1 LPWTG
6 GETRVASTIRDRFLV
21 GARVTC
27 AAVTRRQPR
36 DTLDRR
42 VRPLLRAPGIVA
54 IALCAV
60 LLLWHACADACG
72 GGFARRKPDG
82 SVALTYNDAW
92 RAALMRVGQR
102 TVLSLQNSYQG
113 PPEDFALVVPV
124 PVVLERANVRTLPA
138 GLFERIDR
146 LSSPRLFELFE
157 EDPCEAALESAEDGK
172 EGGTGTRAKGPEGSS
187 GAPRVKVEAEFSVDE
202 YDVVILS
209 ATESTALEHWLL
221 DNGYGIPP
229 GAEPYLRPY
238 VVGGSKFFV
247 AKVNASR
254 VKFRWGRALLS
265 PLRFDYETPTFTL
278 PTRLGLVNSSGV
290 QDLVVYVLGAGRYE
304 PSNYENVFIPTNL
317 AIREEAAAAFDSF
330 YASLFDRTAARAG
343 VVVTE
348 YAAPASKCELCP
360 DGAAPLSAD
369 DLSLLG
375 ADVATAPPEG
385 LVLTRLHARYGKETL
400 GEDLVFRPAPPVRG
414 GSDPWSMKDRPR
426 GAQPASINDFQAR
439 YIARHPWQGTLECSN
454 PAFGTWR
461 ASSDD
466 QRPQRAV
473 AAPVRR
479 DLDVDT
485 LVLGAQEEATAG
497 EHGSRLGRR
506 LAGIA
511 AALFATRESRAWWGC
526 GILGVTPVLVALLAR
541 RQKRRVPASV
551 GFAVLLVAVCL
562 VVSTGAKDP
571 HPFTGFG
578 RLLAD
583 ALASSVPLLGLA
595 GGVAGVVCARR
606 RATML
611 LAGLAPLL
619 GGFVASG
626 LEARGIDAALAGDV
640 FDLAQSARI
649 FAESASEVL
658 APTWVGCLWAG
669 VLLAVAAIGS
679 ARELGAVPR
688 GMAGAKAIAPVVAI
702 ALAGRLLLWGRL
714 EVVDGVVVVVIAAL
728 AVAIDRAGARLAQAP
743 AIGVAMV
750 AAVVLLD
757 LASRAHQQSVALGAM
772 SGESVDPFQRGRI
785 LGDMVHRDGV
795 RIALTC
801 VDATVVAAFA
811 FARARGARRD
821 GTRALRSREA
831 FAVSAACA
839 IAVALA
845 TTVLAWT
852 GIAGRITAVGHVAS
866 RTAWTDGS
874 RVERSAGDPERAAT
888 LDLAGP
894 ALVVEGTNLHGAAGF
909 EASLVPYGP
918 ELVARIA
925 SEGGATPLLIAPG
938 RAPMASVVAALAPL
952 LAQQQG
958 DYRLAPR
965 VDPRADLGA
974 YGLLVAATEVHATP
988 VEIVASP
995 IVHPPA
1001 AAAIRGT
1008 GFVLD
1013 GSTLHVFAL
1022 RRDGAGFSSGDAP
1035 APARLDLQDGQS
1047 AGDVTNAIASA
1058 GADGVAVLAV
1068 APDTP
1073 IETVGRALDRI
1084 TSLRVPSY
1092 EHRRD
1097 GATGMFR
1104 IVVLSP
1110 ALATFET
1117 LRQHP

>member
-1 LPWTG
+1 M
-6 GETRVASTIRDRFLV
+6 
-21 GARVTC
+21 
-27 AAVTRRQPR
+27 
-36 DTLDRR
+36 
-42 VRPLLRAPGIVA
+42 
-54 IALCAV
+54 ALCAV
-60 LLLWHACADACG
+60 LLLWHARADACG

-92 RAALMRVGQR
+92 RAAVMRVGQR
-102 TVLSLQNSYQG
+102 TVLSLQNSYLG

-138 GLFERIDR
+138 GLFERVDR

-157 EDPCEAALESAEDGK
+157 EDPCEAAAEAASNADAR
-172 EGGTGTRAKGPEGSS
+172 EGGTGSRAKGEEGSS
-187 GAPRVKVEAEFSVDE
+187 GAARVKVEAEFSVDE

-209 ATESTALEHWLL
+209 ATESTALERWLV

-254 VKFRWGRALLS
+254 VKFRWGRAVLS

-278 PTRLGLVNSSGV
+278 PTRLGLVNSNGV

-304 PSNYENVFIPTNL
+304 PSNYESVFIPTNL
-317 AIREEAAAAFDSF
+317 AIREEAATAFDSF

-348 YAAPASKCELCP
+348 YAAPASQCALCP
-360 DGAAPLSAD
+360 DGAAPLSPE
-369 DLSLLG
+369 DLRLLG

-385 LVLTRLHARYGKETL
+385 LVLTRLHARYRKETL

-414 GSDPWSMKDRPR
+414 GSDPWEMRDRPR
-426 GAQPASINDFQAR
+426 AAQPAAINGFQAR
-439 YIARHPWQGTLECSN
+439 YIVRHPWPGTLDCAS
-454 PAFGTWR
+454 PVFGAWHT
-461 ASSDD
+461 SSDR
-466 QRPQRAV
+466 QRQRRPV
-473 AAPVRR
+473 APPIRR
-479 DLDVDT
+479 DLDADA
-485 LVLGAQEEATAG
+485 LVLGPAEEAKAG
-497 EHGSRLGRR
+497 ERGSWLGRR
-506 LAGIA
+506 LASIA
-511 AALFATRESRAWWGC
+511 AVLFASRESRAWWGC

-541 RQKRRVPASV
+541 RQKRRVAVSV

-562 VVSTGAKDP
+562 VVSAGAGDA
-571 HPFTGFG
+571 HRFG

-583 ALASSVPLLGLA
+583 TLASPWLLLGLA
-595 GGVAGVVCARR
+595 GGAAGVVCAPR

-619 GGFVASG
+619 GGFVASE
-626 LEARGIDAALAGDV
+626 LEARRLVTALGGDL
-640 FDLAQSARI
+640 FDLEQSARI

-669 VLLAVAAIGS
+669 VLLAVATIGS
-679 ARELGAVPR
+679 ARELEVPR
-688 GMAGAKAIAPVVAI
+688 GMASVKALAPVVAI
-702 ALAGRLLLWGRL
+702 ALAGRLLGGGRL
-714 EVVDGVVVVVIAAL
+714 EGVGGRGVVACG
-728 AVAIDRAGARLAQAP
+728 AVAVAVDRAGARLAQAP

-757 LASRAHQQSVALGAM
+757 LAARAHQQSAALGAIT
-772 SGESVDPFQRGRI
+772 GESVDPFQRARI
-785 LGDMVHRDGV
+785 LGDMLHRDGV
-795 RIALTC
+795 RIALAC
-801 VDATVVAAFA
+801 IDAAVVAAFA
-811 FARARGARRD
+811 FARVRGAVA
-821 GTRALRSREA
+821 ALRSREGL
-831 FAVSAACA
+831 AVSAACA
-839 IAVALA
+839 IAVVLA
-845 TTVLAWT
+845 PTVLVWT
-852 GIAGRITAVGHVAS
+852 GVAGRIAAVGHVAS
-866 RTAWTDGS
+866 RAAWTDGS
-874 RVERSAGDPERAAT
+874 RVERSAGDPARAAT
-888 LDLAGP
+888 SDLEGP
-894 ALVVEGTNLHGAAGF
+894 ALVVEGARLLGAFRF
-909 EASLVPYGP
+909 EADLVPYGP

-938 RAPMASVVAALAPL
+938 RASMGSVVAALASL

-974 YGLLVAATEVHATP
+974 YGLLLAATEVHATP

-995 IVHPPA
+995 GLHAPT
-1001 AAAIRGT
+1001 AAAIGGT

-1013 GSTLHVFAL
+1013 GTTLHVFGL
-1022 RRDGAGFSSGDAP
+1022 RRDVTGFSRGDAP
-1035 APARLDLQDGQS
+1035 APTRLDLQSPQR
-1047 AGDVTNAIASA
+1047 AADVANAIVSA
-1058 GADGVAVLAV
+1058 RADGVAVLAV
-1068 APDTP
+1068 APDTT

-1092 EHRRD
+1092 DRRS
-1097 GATGMFR
+1097 GGVFR
-1104 IVVLSP
+1104 TVVVTP

-1117 LRQHP
+1117 LRPRP

>member
-1 LPWTG
+1 
-6 GETRVASTIRDRFLV
+6 
-21 GARVTC
+21 
-27 AAVTRRQPR
+27 
-36 DTLDRR
+36 
-42 VRPLLRAPGIVA
+42 VRPLLRVPRIVA

-60 LLLWHACADACG
+60 LLLWHARADACG

-92 RAALMRVGQR
+92 RAVLMRVGQR
-102 TVLSLQNSYQG
+102 TVLSLQNSYLG
-113 PPEDFALVVPV
+113 PPENFALVVPV
-124 PVVLERANVRTLPA
+124 PVVLGRANVRTLPA

-157 EDPCEAALESAEDGK
+157 EDPCEAAREAESAADAR
-172 EGGTGTRAKGPEGSS
+172 EGGTGTRAKGEEGSM
-187 GAPRVKVEAEFSVDE
+187 GAPRVKVEAGFSVDE

-278 PTRLGLVNSSGV
+278 PTRLGLVNSNGV

-304 PSNYENVFIPTNL
+304 PSNYDSVFIPTNL

-348 YAAPASKCELCP
+348 YAAPASTCELCP
-360 DGAAPLSAD
+360 DGAAPLSAE

-375 ADVATAPPEG
+375 ADVATAPPGG
-385 LVLTRLHARYGKETL
+385 LVLTRLHARYRKETL

-414 GSDPWSMKDRPR
+414 GSDPWEMPDRPR
-426 GAQPASINDFQAR
+426 AAQPASINDFQAR
-439 YIARHPWQGTLECSN
+439 YIVRHPWQGTLDCAN
-454 PAFGTWR
+454 PVFGAWR
-461 ASSDD
+461 NSSDH
-466 QRPQRAV
+466 QRQQRAV
-473 AAPVRR
+473 ASPVRR
-479 DLDVDT
+479 DLDADA
-485 LVLGAQEEATAG
+485 LVLGVEEEANAG

-511 AALFATRESRAWWGC
+511 AALFASRASRACWGC
-526 GILGVTPVLVALLAR
+526 GILGVTPALVALLAR
-541 RQKRRVPASV
+541 RRKRRVVASV
-551 GFAVLLVAVCL
+551 AFAVLLVAVCL
-562 VVSTGAKDP
+562 VASMGAKDT
-571 HPFTGFG
+571 HLSSGVDRFG

-583 ALASSVPLLGLA
+583 ALASPVLLLGLA
-595 GGVAGVVCARR
+595 GGAAGVVCARR
-606 RATML
+606 RATVL

-619 GGFVASG
+619 GGLFASWR
-626 LEARGIDAALAGDV
+626 EARQIDAALAGDV
-640 FDLAQSARI
+640 FDLSQSARI
-649 FAESASEVL
+649 AAESASEVL
-658 APTWVGCLWAG
+658 APTWVGCLWGG
-669 VLLAVAAIGS
+669 VLLAVAAVAS

-714 EVVDGVVVVVIAAL
+714 DVVDGLVVVAIAAV

-750 AAVVLLD
+750 AAVALLE
-757 LASRAHQQSVALGAM
+757 LASRAHQQSAALGAIA
-772 SGESVDPFQRGRI
+772 GESVDPVTRARI

-795 RIALTC
+795 RLALAC
-801 VDATVVAAFA
+801 VDAAVVAAFA
-811 FARARGARRD
+811 FARARGAGAAR
-821 GTRALRSREA
+821 RSREA
-831 FAVSAACA
+831 FAVSAGCAAA
-839 IAVALA
+839 IALA
-845 TTVLAWT
+845 PTVLVWT
-852 GIAGRITAVGHVAS
+852 GVAGRIAAVGHVAS

-874 RVERSAGDPERAAT
+874 RVERSAGDPGRAAT
-888 LDLAGP
+888 FDLGGP
-894 ALVVEGTNLHGAAGF
+894 ALVVEGASLLGTPGF
-909 EASLVPYGP
+909 EANLVPYGP

-925 SEGGATPLLIAPG
+925 SEDGATPLLIAPS

-958 DYRLAPR
+958 DYRLASR

-974 YGLLVAATEVHATP
+974 YGLLVAATEVHVTP

-995 IVHPPA
+995 VLHAPT

-1013 GSTLHVFAL
+1013 GSILHVFAL
-1022 RRDGAGFSSGDAP
+1022 LRDVTGFSRGDAP
-1035 APARLDLQDGQS
+1035 APTRLDLDGAQQ
-1047 AGDVTNAIASA
+1047 AGDVAKAIVSA

-1073 IETVGRALDRI
+1073 VEVVGRALDRI
-1084 TSLRVPSY
+1084 TSLRGPSY
-1092 EHRRD
+1092 
-1097 GATGMFR
+1097 ATGVFR
-1104 IVVLSP
+1104 TVVVTP

-1117 LRQHP
+1117 LRPHP

>member
-1 LPWTG
+1 
-6 GETRVASTIRDRFLV
+6 
-21 GARVTC
+21 
-27 AAVTRRQPR
+27 
-36 DTLDRR
+36 
-42 VRPLLRAPGIVA
+42 VRPLLRVPRIVA

-60 LLLWHACADACG
+60 LLLWHARADACG

-92 RAALMRVGQR
+92 RAVLMRVGQR
-102 TVLSLQNSYQG
+102 TVLSLQNSYLG

-138 GLFERIDR
+138 GLFERVDR

-157 EDPCEAALESAEDGK
+157 EDPCEAAREAESAADAR
-172 EGGTGTRAKGPEGSS
+172 EGGTGTRAKGEEGSM

-278 PTRLGLVNSSGV
+278 PTRLGLVNSNGV

-304 PSNYENVFIPTNL
+304 PSNYDSVFIPTNL
-317 AIREEAAAAFDSF
+317 AIRDEAAAAFDSF

-348 YAAPASKCELCP
+348 YAAPASTCELCP
-360 DGAAPLSAD
+360 DGAAPLSAE

-375 ADVATAPPEG
+375 ADVATPPHEG
-385 LVLTRLHARYGKETL
+385 LVLTRLHARYRKETL
-400 GEDLVFRPAPPVRG
+400 GEDLVFRPASPVRG
-414 GSDPWSMKDRPR
+414 GSDPWEMRDRPR
-426 GAQPASINDFQAR
+426 AAQSASINDFQAR
-439 YIARHPWQGTLECSN
+439 YIVRHSWQGTLDCAN
-454 PAFGTWR
+454 PVFGAWQ
-461 ASSDD
+461 ASSD
-466 QRPQRAV
+466 RPRQQRAV
-473 AAPVRR
+473 APPVRR
-479 DLDVDT
+479 DLDADG
-485 LVLGAQEEATAG
+485 LVLGVEEEANAG

-511 AALFATRESRAWWGC
+511 AALFTSREARAWWGC
-526 GILGVTPVLVALLAR
+526 GILGVTPVLIALLAR
-541 RQKRRVPASV
+541 RQKRRVVASV

-562 VVSTGAKDP
+562 VASMVAMDP
-571 HPFTGFG
+571 HHFG
-578 RLLAD
+578 RFLAY
-583 ALASSVPLLGLA
+583 ALASPVPLLGLA
-595 GGVAGVVCARR
+595 GGTAGVACARR

-611 LAGLAPLL
+611 LAGLAAPL
-619 GGFVASG
+619 GGFVESW
-626 LEARGIDAALAGDV
+626 LEARHLVTALASDV

-669 VLLAVAAIGS
+669 VLMAVAAIGS
-679 ARELGAVPR
+679 ARELGAEPR

-714 EVVDGVVVVVIAAL
+714 ELVDGLVVVVIAAM

-750 AAVVLLD
+750 SAVVLLE
-757 LASRAHQQSVALGAM
+757 LAARAHLESVALGAIV
-772 SGESVDPFQRGRI
+772 GESVDPVTRARI

-795 RIALTC
+795 RLALAC
-801 VDATVVAAFA
+801 VDAAVVAAFA
-811 FARARGARRD
+811 FARARGAARGD
-821 GTRALRSREA
+821 GAAHRSREV
-831 FAVSAACA
+831 FAVSAACVA
-839 IAVALA
+839 AVSLA
-845 TTVLAWT
+845 PTVLVWT
-852 GIAGRITAVGHVAS
+852 GVGGRIAAVGHVAS
-866 RTAWTDGS
+866 RAAWTDGS
-874 RVERSAGDPERAAT
+874 RVERSAGDPGRAAT
-888 LDLAGP
+888 SDLGGP
-894 ALVVEGTNLHGAAGF
+894 ALVVEGASLLGSLGF
-909 EASLVPYGP
+909 EANLVPYGP

-925 SEGGATPLLIAPG
+925 SEGGATPLLIAPS
-938 RAPMASVVAALAPL
+938 RAPMASVVAAIAPL
-952 LAQQQG
+952 LAQQQS

-974 YGLLVAATEVHATP
+974 YGLLVAATEVHVTP

-995 IVHPPA
+995 VLHAPT

-1013 GSTLHVFAL
+1013 GSILHVFAL
-1022 RRDGAGFSSGDAP
+1022 RRDVTGFSRGDAP
-1035 APARLDLQDGQS
+1035 APSWLDLQGGQQ
-1047 AGDVTNAIASA
+1047 ADMGNAILSA

-1073 IETVGRALDRI
+1073 VETVGRALDRI
-1084 TSLRVPSY
+1084 TSLRVGSY
-1092 EHRRD
+1092 KGPWGGR
-1097 GATGMFR
+1097 TSVFR
-1104 IVVLSP
+1104 TVVLSP

-1117 LRQHP
+1117 LRPHP